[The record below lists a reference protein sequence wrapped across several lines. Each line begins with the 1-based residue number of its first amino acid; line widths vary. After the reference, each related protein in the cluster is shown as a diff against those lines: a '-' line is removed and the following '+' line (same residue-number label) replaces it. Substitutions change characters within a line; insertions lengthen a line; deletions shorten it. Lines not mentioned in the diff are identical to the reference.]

1 MLVKGIFDYMSIKG
15 KHSRMFA
22 SFNWSWLSKQ
32 LVAHSVAVVS
42 LITAIAGLSY
52 NAWQANQNEI
62 NQNMRVAAFEVL
74 KNLGELQTVV
84 NYAHFSKDKSRG
96 NPIEGWKHVLM
107 VRDLSYLLK
116 PSAKV
121 ESQLLYDKWKKD
133 WEQIE
138 RNPTIEE
145 QMSNQI
151 TKTRQAVLSTIDAL
165 E

>member
-1 MLVKGIFDYMSIKG
+1 MSIKTEY
-15 KHSRMFA
+15 KNIFA
-22 SFNWSWLSKQ
+22 SFNWSWISKQ

-42 LITAIAGLSY
+42 LITAIVGLSY

-62 NQNMRVAAFEVL
+62 NQNMRIAAFEVL
-74 KNLGELQTVV
+74 KNLGELQTVI
-84 NYAHFSKDKSRG
+84 NYAHFSQDKSRG
-96 NPIEGWKHVLM
+96 NPIDGWKHVLM

-116 PSAKV
+116 PSVKV

-138 RNPTIEE
+138 INPTIE
-145 QMSNQI
+145 QQVSDQI